1 VTVRSFGEMSE
12 WFKEHAWKACVGV
25 TPPWVRIP
33 LSPLKRA
40 AAAEWLWGAAQL
52 EPENPARS
60 GRKQRYWVNQCD
72 AVSPG
77 AYSIH
82 RLKYQVIAR
91 KFRPQLFDDVIGQ
104 KPIIQTLQNAI
115 QMERIG
121 HAYLF
126 SGPRGVGKTTT
137 ARILAKGLNCVKGPT
152 VTPCN
157 ECPSCQ
163 EIASGKSIDVFEI
176 DAASNTGVDNI
187 RELRESAKYAAARNR
202 YKIFIIDEV
211 HMLSTSAFNALLKI
225 LEEPPPHVVFIM
237 ATTERHKLPATI
249 LSRCQQF
256 VFRTIS
262 SAEIQAHLRQIADR
276 EGVKIDDRGLA
287 YIVKASEGSMRDAQS
302 LLDQIISFSGQEVV
316 DEDVRD
322 VLGFIPSEILDRTL
336 DALAERDSKALLENV
351 GIVIDQGLNVQ
362 QYVREFIGRIRDLLV
377 LKLGLEGKILGSA
390 EEKRALASRAD
401 NFSEQDLIRFF
412 DALLKIESELRW
424 TSQPRF
430 HLEVGFVKLA
440 KIGRVRDIED
450 VLRDIQHP
458 KSDIRIP
465 TSPTPPPAPK
475 REDKKEQSAA
485 QEFTFA
491 DIFTRRVEDRSAAAA
506 IYLQKSDRI
515 DRTDNGVGVFFSNNA
530 ALAMLQS
537 KEHKAVLDAV
547 ASELVGKAVSVSLIM
562 KEQSTPNATP
572 SVQSAKEEPLTKKF
586 LEVFRGDLAQIK
598 PAKGE

>member
-1 VTVRSFGEMSE
+1 M
-12 WFKEHAWKACVGV
+12 
-25 TPPWVRIP
+25 
-33 LSPLKRA
+33 
-40 AAAEWLWGAAQL
+40 
-52 EPENPARS
+52 
-60 GRKQRYWVNQCD
+60 
-72 AVSPG
+72 
-77 AYSIH
+77 
-82 RLKYQVIAR
+82 KYQVIAR
-91 KFRPQLFDDVIGQ
+91 KFRPQVFDDVVGQ
-104 KPIIQTLQNAI
+104 KPIVQTLQNAI
-115 QMERIG
+115 QMNRIG

-163 EIASGKSIDVFEI
+163 EIALGKSIDVFEI

-262 SAEIQAHLRQIADR
+262 PAEIQAHLRQIAQR
-276 EGVKIDDRGLA
+276 EGVKIDDRALS

-302 LLDQIISFSGQEVV
+302 LLDQIIAFSGQEVV

-336 DALAERDSKALLENV
+336 DALADRDSKVLLENI
-351 GIVIDQGLNVQ
+351 GIVIDQGLNIQ

-377 LKLGLEGKILGSA
+377 LKLGLEDKIVGSI
-390 EEKRALASRAD
+390 EEKRALKSRAD
-401 NFSEQDLIRFF
+401 KFSEQDLIRFF
-412 DALLKIESELRW
+412 DTLLRLESELRW

-440 KIGRVRDIED
+440 KIGHIRDIEE
-450 VLRDIQHP
+450 VLRNIQGGATVPDP
-458 KSDIRIP
+458 KSEIRIP
-465 TSPTPPPAPK
+465 RSSPAPAAPSK
-475 REDKKEQSAA
+475 REEKNEEPAS
-485 QEFTFA
+485 QEFTFG
-491 DIFTRRVEDRSAAAA
+491 DIFTRRVEGRSAAAA
-506 IYLQKSDRI
+506 IYLQKADRI
-515 DRTDNGVGVFFSNNA
+515 DRTDNGVTVFVSNNA
-530 ALAMLQS
+530 TLAMLQS
-537 KEHKAVLDAV
+537 KEHKAVLDAI
-547 ASELVGKAVSVSLIM
+547 ATELVGKAVSVSLIM
-562 KEQSTPNATP
+562 KEQPPSTTP

-598 PAKGE
+598 PAKE